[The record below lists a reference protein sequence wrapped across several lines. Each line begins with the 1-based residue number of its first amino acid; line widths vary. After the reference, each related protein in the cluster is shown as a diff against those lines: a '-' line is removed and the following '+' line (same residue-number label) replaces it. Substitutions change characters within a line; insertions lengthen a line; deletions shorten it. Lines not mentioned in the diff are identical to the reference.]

1 MVDIAKDHRAEDHA
15 RDHDTRAA
23 GAATEGPP
31 SKTAAPSRRG
41 LLAMAGGAA
50 VTVAAGGA
58 VAGDVY
64 AVRRGVFASGRGPAY
79 APWGAWDQGAVP
91 LRLVQAAILA
101 ANAHN
106 AQAWRFVVSPQRI
119 EVYDDTSRTLGA
131 VDPYRREIHLSAGCA
146 IENLALAA
154 AAAGYVPTVT
164 LAPTGHPALLA
175 SVDLT
180 PGAPGT
186 PAISALYQA
195 IGRRHTDR
203 GAYQSGRTLPADIP
217 AGMDAL
223 ATQPDVRVQWLLTTA
238 QRAAF
243 SALTIAATQ
252 AFIAD
257 PHQSADDYAWYRGTW
272 QQVQAHRD
280 GITVDASG
288 LSPLMRALGK
298 LLPTSRTTNGT
309 YWLSGTRDRQLPS
322 ASGFAVLLVRDAT
335 DLTQRLNAG
344 RLYQRLHLWATT
356 RGLAM
361 QPLNQSVERA
371 ERERTT
377 TGSGPIS
384 AALTALVDDP
394 TWQPV
399 MPFRIGYPTGP
410 APASPRRAISDVLVT
425 TP

>member
-1 MVDIAKDHRAEDHA
+1 M
-15 RDHDTRAA
+15 
-23 GAATEGPP
+23 
-31 SKTAAPSRRG
+31 
-41 LLAMAGGAA
+41 
-50 VTVAAGGA
+50 VTVAVGGA

-64 AVRRGVFASGRGPAY
+64 AVRRGVFASGSGAAY

-91 LRLVQAAILA
+91 LRLVQAGILA

-106 AQAWRFVVSPQRI
+106 AQAWRFAVSPRRI
-119 EVYDDTSRTLGA
+119 EVYDDTRRGLGT
-131 VDPYRREIHLSAGCA
+131 VDPYRREIHLSTGCA
-146 IENLALAA
+146 IENIALAA
-154 AAAGYVPTVT
+154 SAAGYHPTVT
-164 LAPTGHPALLA
+164 LAPTGHPTLLA
-175 SVDLT
+175 TVDL
-180 PGAPGT
+180 APGGST
-186 PAISALYQA
+186 NSLLYQA
-195 IGRRHTDR
+195 IPHRHTDR
-203 GAYQSGRTLPADIP
+203 GAYQSGRNLPADIP

-223 ATQPDVRVQWLLTTA
+223 ADQPDVRVQWLLTTA

-257 PHQSADDYAWYRGTW
+257 LRQSGDDYAWYRGTW

-280 GITVDASG
+280 GVTVDASG

-298 LLPTSRTTNGT
+298 LVPADRATNGT
-309 YWLSGTRDRQLPS
+309 YWLSGTRDRQLPT

-371 ERERTT
+371 ERERST
-377 TGSGPIS
+377 TGPGPIG
-384 AALTALVDDP
+384 AALTALIDDP
-394 TWQPV
+394 AWQPV
-399 MPFRIGYPTGP
+399 MPFRLGYPTGP
-410 APASPRRAISDVLVT
+410 APASPRRAIGDVLVT